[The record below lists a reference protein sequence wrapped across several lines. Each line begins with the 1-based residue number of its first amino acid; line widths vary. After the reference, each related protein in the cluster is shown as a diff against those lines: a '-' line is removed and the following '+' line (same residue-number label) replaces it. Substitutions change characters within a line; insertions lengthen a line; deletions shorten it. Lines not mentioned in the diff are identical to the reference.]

1 MQNSE
6 IVRATK
12 KSAIQLLY
20 LSTSSI
26 GQHSDYF
33 GRFLGHSDTKAKF
46 WGDELIS
53 FENGKQDD
61 IQTVISCLGTIKIR

>member
-12 KSAIQLLY
+12 KSAIQPLY

-26 GQHSDYF
+26 GQHSNYF
-33 GRFLGHSDTKAKF
+33 GRFLGPSDTKAKF

-53 FENGKQDD
+53 FENG
-61 IQTVISCLGTIKIR
+61 